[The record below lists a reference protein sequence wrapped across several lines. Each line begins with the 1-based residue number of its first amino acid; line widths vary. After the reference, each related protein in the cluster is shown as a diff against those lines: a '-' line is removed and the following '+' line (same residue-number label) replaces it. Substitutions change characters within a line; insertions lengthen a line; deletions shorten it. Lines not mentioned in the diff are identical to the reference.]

1 MGEDLMYLIDTNI
14 LIYHINKNIPKN
26 SRSKLRQIFKNHFN
40 ISVITKMEF
49 LGFKSHTEKSF
60 KKSSKFLEHAD
71 VIGLDDEIVENV
83 ISLKRNKIMKLPDA
97 IIAATAKNN
106 NWTLVTRN
114 ERDFRSTGLNTYN
127 PFSED

>member
-1 MGEDLMYLIDTNI
+1 
-14 LIYHINKNIPKN
+14 
-26 SRSKLRQIFKNHFN
+26 
-40 ISVITKMEF
+40 MEF